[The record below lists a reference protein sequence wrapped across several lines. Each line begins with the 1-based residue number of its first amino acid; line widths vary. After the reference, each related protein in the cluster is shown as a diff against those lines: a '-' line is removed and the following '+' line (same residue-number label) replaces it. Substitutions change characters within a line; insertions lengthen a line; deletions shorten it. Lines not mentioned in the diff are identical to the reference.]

1 MLSLRQLEYFVAVVD
16 EGSFTIAAD
25 VLGVS
30 QPALSQQIRALERT
44 IDSPL
49 FERLGRSN
57 GLTPVGRAMLPHA
70 RAALADTVEAERA
83 AQRAAR
89 GQSGELRIATVYS
102 VAYGILPRVLRSWR
116 QSHPGVQIRL
126 LEFRNSAELAAV
138 MTAGGADL
146 AIGTPPAGWT
156 GPIAELGVED
166 MLVVLP
172 ADYRPADPDE
182 FTHGRVRLE
191 SLADEQWVHYAP
203 GHALGD
209 VLDAASAL
217 QGFHPRVAVRTE
229 QTATAP
235 LLASSGIG
243 PTLVPASVVPEG
255 LAGQVLLPDP
265 VIQRPLYTYTR
276 EQPDPLVTR
285 FETLVAQ
292 EARLMPTHVRKRLD
306 AAAGH

>member
-1 MLSLRQLEYFVAVVD
+1 VLSLRQLEYFVAVVD
-16 EGSFTIAAD
+16 EGSFTTAAD

-30 QPALSQQIRALERT
+30 QPALSQQIRALERS
-44 IDSPL
+44 IESPL

-70 RAALADTVEAERA
+70 RAALSDTRNAERA
-83 AQRAAR
+83 AQQAAR
-89 GQSGELRIATVYS
+89 GQSGELRIGTVYS
-102 VAYGILPRVLRSWR
+102 VAYGVLPRVLRAWR
-116 QSHPGVQIRL
+116 QSHPGVQVRL
-126 LEFRNSAELAAV
+126 LEFRNFTELAAV
-138 MTAGGADL
+138 MTAGEADL
-146 AIGTPPAGWT
+146 AIGTPPPGWT
-156 GPIAELGVED
+156 GPVAELGTED

-172 ADYRPADPDE
+172 PNYQPADAGE
-182 FTHGRVRLE
+182 FGAGRVRLAT
-191 SLADEQWVHYAP
+191 LADEQWVHYAE
-203 GHALGD
+203 GNSLAD
-209 VLDAASAL
+209 VLDAACAE
-217 QGFHPRVAVRTE
+217 QGFRPEVAVRTE

-235 LLASSGIG
+235 LLAASGIG

-255 LAGQVLLPDP
+255 LGGWVLSPDP
-265 VIQRPLYTYTR
+265 AVQRPLYTYTR

>member
-70 RAALADTVEAERA
+70 RAALAATLEAERA

-89 GQSGELRIATVYS
+89 GQSGELRIGTIYS

-146 AIGTPPAGWT
+146 AIGTPPSGWT
-156 GPIAELGVED
+156 GPISELGIED

-172 ADYRPADPDE
+172 SDYRPADPDE
-182 FTHGRVRLE
+182 FAHGRVRLAT
-191 SLADEQWVHYAP
+191 LADEQWVHYAP

-209 VLDAASAL
+209 VLDAATAE
-217 QGFHPRVAVRTE
+217 QGFRPSVAVRTE

-235 LLASSGIG
+235 LLAASGIG
-243 PTLVPASVVPEG
+243 PTLVPASAVPEG
-255 LAGQVLLPDP
+255 LHGQVLLPDP
-265 VIQRPLYTYTR
+265 VVQRPLYTYTR